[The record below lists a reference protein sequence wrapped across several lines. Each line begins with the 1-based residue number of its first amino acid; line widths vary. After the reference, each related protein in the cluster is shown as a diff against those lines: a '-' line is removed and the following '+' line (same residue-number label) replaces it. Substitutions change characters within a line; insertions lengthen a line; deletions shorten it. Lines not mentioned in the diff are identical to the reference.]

1 MGAIGSVSGAGAA
14 ELTRL
19 LVGAAGQQQVDLA
32 KKMVEVNVT
41 QTVQAQSAAGVGQ
54 VLDALA

>member
-1 MGAIGSVSGAGAA
+1 MGAVGSVGAGAA

-19 LVGAAGQQQVDLA
+19 LLGSAQQQQVNLA
-32 KKMVEVNVT
+32 KKMVEVNVA
-41 QTVQAQSAAGVGQ
+41 QVAQALSAAGVGQ